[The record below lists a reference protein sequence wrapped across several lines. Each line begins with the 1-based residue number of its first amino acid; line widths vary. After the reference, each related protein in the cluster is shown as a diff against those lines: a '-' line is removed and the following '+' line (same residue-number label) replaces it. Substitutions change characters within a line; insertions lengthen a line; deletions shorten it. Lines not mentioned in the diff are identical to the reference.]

1 MKNLSKKIAVVL
13 AAIMF
18 VQPAMFALDTA
29 LTKEIV
35 ALELELTK
43 MKTHAGEYANMSEA
57 ALNRKIERTKK
68 KLKKIRTPSKKAQR
82 KQEKILSRPAKT
94 SAIHS
99 KKSLSKT
106 CRKFFLTLPKSKN
119 SQKKNMPYR
128 SF

>member
-18 VQPAMFALDTA
+18 IQPAMFALDTA

-43 MKTHAGEYANMSEA
+43 MKTHAGEYANMSET

-68 KLKKIRTPSKKAQR
+68 QLEKKKA
-82 KQEKILSRPAKT
+82 KAKKESEKDKK
-94 SAIHS
+94 AIKEGT
-99 KKSLSKT
+99 KKAGDDI
-106 CRKFFLTLPKSKN
+106 
-119 SQKKNMPYR
+119 KKAGEEIGNT
-128 SF
+128 FKDLFN